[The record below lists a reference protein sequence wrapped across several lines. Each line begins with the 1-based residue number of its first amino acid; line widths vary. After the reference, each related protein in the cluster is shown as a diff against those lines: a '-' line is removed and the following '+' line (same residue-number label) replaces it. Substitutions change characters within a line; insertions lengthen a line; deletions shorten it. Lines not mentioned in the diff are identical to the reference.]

1 MVVKLL
7 YLKKCVIK
15 MKSKLTLYIAMISIA
30 AVWGSSFVVMKDSLE
45 RQNVFS
51 FLSSRF
57 ILAAL
62 LMFLY
67 KPGVFRGLTNKFI
80 YRGIIAGILLGGG
93 YIFQTYGLTKTTVS
107 NTGFIT
113 GLYLVFTPL
122 ISLIILKRHVLKIQW
137 LAVVIATIGLFFI
150 SYNGVTIG
158 LGEILVLISAFIYG
172 AHFVALGEWSDGK
185 NTYAL
190 TFIQVV
196 TVAALTSI
204 FAFKDGFQ
212 IAPDS
217 TVWLAILYTAFFA
230 TFLGFLIQTKAQS
243 VMSATVASVLLAT
256 ETPFAVFFGL
266 YFHSDPLTLRII
278 TGGSLVMLAMALV
291 IWSDNRKS
299 SMRRLSNE

>member
-62 LMFLY
+62 LMVLY
-67 KPGVFRGLTNKFI
+67 KPGVFRGLTKKFI
-80 YRGIIAGILLGGG
+80 YRGIIAGILLGSG

-190 TFIQVV
+190 TFIQVA

-212 IAPDS
+212 VAPDS

-230 TFLGFLIQTKAQS
+230 TFIGFLIQTKAQS
-243 VMSATVASVLLAT
+243 VMSATAASVLLAT

-278 TGGSLVMLAMALV
+278 TGGSLVMLSMALV

>member
-1 MVVKLL
+1 MVVKLR

-67 KPGVFRGLTNKFI
+67 KPGVFRGLTKKFI

-212 IAPDS
+212 VAPDS

-230 TFLGFLIQTKAQS
+230 TFIGFLIQTKAQS

-266 YFHSDPLTLRII
+266 YFHNDPLTLRII
-278 TGGSLVMLAMALV
+278 TGGLLVMAAMALV

>member
-1 MVVKLL
+1 MVVKLP

-67 KPGVFRGLTNKFI
+67 KPGVFRGLTKKFI
-80 YRGIIAGILLGGG
+80 YSGIIAGILLGGG

-137 LAVVIATIGLFFI
+137 LAVIVATIGLFFI

-212 IAPDS
+212 VAPDS

-230 TFLGFLIQTKAQS
+230 TFIGFLIQTKAQS

-278 TGGSLVMLAMALV
+278 TGGSLVMAAMALV

>member
-62 LMFLY
+62 LMVLY
-67 KPGVFRGLTNKFI
+67 KPGVFRGLTKKFI

-137 LAVVIATIGLFFI
+137 LAVIVATIGLFFI

-190 TFIQVV
+190 TFIQVA

-212 IAPDS
+212 MAPDS

-230 TFLGFLIQTKAQS
+230 TFIGFLIQTKAQS

-278 TGGSLVMLAMALV
+278 TGGLLVMAAMALV

>member
-80 YRGIIAGILLGGG
+80 SRGIIAGILLGSG

-137 LAVVIATIGLFFI
+137 LAVIVATIGLFFI

-217 TVWLAILYTAFFA
+217 TVWIAILYTAFFA

>member
-1 MVVKLL
+1 MVVKLP

-62 LMFLY
+62 LMVMY
-67 KPGVFRGLTNKFI
+67 KPGVFRGLTRKFI

-158 LGEILVLISAFIYG
+158 LGEILVLVSAFIYG

-190 TFIQVV
+190 TFIQVA

-212 IAPDS
+212 VAPDS

-278 TGGSLVMLAMALV
+278 TGGSLVMAAMALV

-299 SMRRLSNE
+299 GIRRLSNE

>member
-67 KPGVFRGLTNKFI
+67 KPGVFRGLTKKFI

-212 IAPDS
+212 VAPDS

-230 TFLGFLIQTKAQS
+230 TFIGFLIQTKAQS

-266 YFHSDPLTLRII
+266 YFHNDPLTLRII
-278 TGGSLVMLAMALV
+278 TGGLLVMAAMALV

>member
-1 MVVKLL
+1 MVVKLP

-80 YRGIIAGILLGGG
+80 SRGIIAGILLGSG

-137 LAVVIATIGLFFI
+137 LAVIVATIGLFFI

-278 TGGSLVMLAMALV
+278 TGGSLVMVAMALV

-299 SMRRLSNE
+299 GMRRLSNE

>member
-62 LMFLY
+62 LMVLY
-67 KPGVFRGLTNKFI
+67 KPGVFRGLTKKFI

-190 TFIQVV
+190 TFIQVA

-212 IAPDS
+212 VAPDS

-230 TFLGFLIQTKAQS
+230 TFIGFLIQTKAQS

-278 TGGSLVMLAMALV
+278 TGGSLVMAAMALV

>member
-62 LMFLY
+62 LMVLY
-67 KPGVFRGLTNKFI
+67 KPGVFRGLTKKFI
-80 YRGIIAGILLGGG
+80 YRGIIAGILLGSG

-230 TFLGFLIQTKAQS
+230 TFIGFLIQTKAQS

>member
-1 MVVKLL
+1 
-7 YLKKCVIK
+7 
-15 MKSKLTLYIAMISIA
+15 MKSKLPLYIAMISIA
-30 AVWGSSFVVMKDSLE
+30 AIWGSSFVVMKDSLE

-67 KPGVFRGLTNKFI
+67 RPGAFRRLTKKFVT
-80 YRGIIAGILLGGG
+80 RGIIAGILLGSG

-122 ISLIILKRHVLKIQW
+122 ISLLILKRHVLKIQW
-137 LAVVIATIGLFFI
+137 LAVLIATIGLFFI

-158 LGEILVLISAFIYG
+158 VGEILVLISAVIYG
-172 AHFVALGEWSDGK
+172 AHFVALGEWSDGE

-190 TFIQVV
+190 TLIQVV
-196 TVAALTSI
+196 TVAVLTSI
-204 FAFKDGFQ
+204 FAFRDGFQ

-230 TFLGFLIQTKAQS
+230 TFLGFLVQTKAQS

-266 YFHSDPLTLRII
+266 YFHNDQLTLRII
-278 TGGSLVMLAMALV
+278 TGGLLVMVAMALV
-291 IWSDNRKS
+291 IWSDNRKL
-299 SMRRLSNE
+299 SMRRLGNE

>member
-1 MVVKLL
+1 MVVKLP

-67 KPGVFRGLTNKFI
+67 KPGVFRGLTKKFI
-80 YRGIIAGILLGGG
+80 YRGIIAGILLGSG

-150 SYNGVTIG
+150 SYNGVTVG

-190 TFIQVV
+190 TFIQVA

-212 IAPDS
+212 VAPDS

-278 TGGSLVMLAMALV
+278 TGGSLVMLAIALV